1 MRNLPAEKEK
11 RVQSLGWED
20 SLKKETAMH
29 SSILTLEIP
38 WTEEPSSGYCPWG
51 HKKVRYDL
59 VTEQAHTHTHH
70 RVSLGCREDWKT
82 KNSFAN
88 LWQKN
93 IKEKG
98 LRNEHCMS
106 QYNVRY
112 THHSTPKGGY
122 EDQLCC
128 QIWKS
133 LEFTKCQTNV
143 RNYFAHLLVLSTIR
157 YVSKPK
163 LWFND

>member
-1 MRNLPAEKEK
+1 MDPWVRK
-11 RVQSLGWED
+11 
-20 SLKKETAMH
+20 
-29 SSILTLEIP
+29 IP
-38 WTEEPSSGYCPWG
+38 WRRGWLPTPVFMPGKSHGLKRLMGYCPWG

-128 QIWKS
+128 QI
-133 LEFTKCQTNV
+133 
-143 RNYFAHLLVLSTIR
+143 
-157 YVSKPK
+157 
-163 LWFND
+163 